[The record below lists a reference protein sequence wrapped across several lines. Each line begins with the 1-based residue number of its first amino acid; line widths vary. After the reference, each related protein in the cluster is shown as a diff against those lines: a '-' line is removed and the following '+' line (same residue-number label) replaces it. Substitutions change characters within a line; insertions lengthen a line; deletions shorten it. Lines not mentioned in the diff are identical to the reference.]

1 MRHYFPTSRAVYMTE
16 RLLTVPS
23 RDHGV
28 LFLKLVSTVP
38 AAIKLRAHEKPFQKT
53 IPYFHCGAP
62 YGDHTHL
69 TFMNDE
75 TLIYTL
81 DSDQCSISDHRFSLD
96 WGLKTG
102 GITVTAFFCGIYY
115 FLFTCFSM
123 TSNWSSVM
131 APISQSL

>member
-1 MRHYFPTSRAVYMTE
+1 MTE

-53 IPYFHCGAP
+53 ITYFHCGAP

-81 DSDQCSISDHRFSLD
+81 DSDQCSISNHRFFA
-96 WGLKTG
+96 GLEPENLWHNSDG
-102 GITVTAFFCGIYY
+102 
-115 FLFTCFSM
+115 FLLRDILFSFHLFQY
-123 TSNWSSVM
+123 N
-131 APISQSL
+131 I